1 MGEYINAW
9 KEGGEE
15 GREGRMGRHRR
26 QTVKKDDRTKEE
38 VASSMGRGTREA
50 SKRKGKREG
59 GGREGGRDAFAK
71 GYLL

>member
-1 MGEYINAW
+1 
-9 KEGGEE
+9 
-15 GREGRMGRHRR
+15 MGRHRR